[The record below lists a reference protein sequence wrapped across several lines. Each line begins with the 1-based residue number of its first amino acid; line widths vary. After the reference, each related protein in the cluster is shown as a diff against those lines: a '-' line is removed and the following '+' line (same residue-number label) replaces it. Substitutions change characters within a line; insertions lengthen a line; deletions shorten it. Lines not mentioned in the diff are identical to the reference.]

1 MAVMRLEIVTAERVV
16 YSEDVNALVAPGAA
30 GELGV
35 LPGHAP
41 LLTTLA
47 PGEMKVTRDGEES
60 FMAVTGGFLEVIAN
74 KVTVLADAAEYA
86 EEIDEERAE
95 AALERARERVASAVS
110 DMDLERALASMRRS
124 SARLGVARRR
134 RRLPRPDR
142 AVTPGGSS
150 G

>member
-1 MAVMRLEIVTAERVV
+1 MAAMRLEIVTAERVV
-16 YSEDVNALVAPGAA
+16 YSEDVDALVAPGAS

-41 LLTTLA
+41 MLTTLA

-60 FMAVTGGFLEVIAN
+60 FMAVTGGFLEVLAN

-95 AALERARERVASAVS
+95 AALERAQERVESAVS

-142 AVTPGGSS
+142 AGAPGGSS